1 MDLKDE
7 LSKYQDKIDDL
18 LAENRVL
25 VLVKLTGN
33 NKDILSDEDKEY
45 MKFIIEKR
53 RREID
58 KQLGDE

>member
-1 MDLKDE
+1 MDSLVGKDLRIKDNEFDE
-7 LSKYQDKIDDL
+7 LEL
-18 LAENRVL
+18 LFN
-25 VLVKLTGN
+25 K
-33 NKDILSDEDKEY
+33 NKDILTEDDKET